1 MKKINKQKGTA
12 SSKADCQYTLP
23 FHPDR
28 KITLKF
34 DGGKIT
40 SDAGLALLYSVDR
53 GHRISRTFAGCLS
66 DPRDQRYVIHT
77 LEEMT
82 AQRTLQIAAGYEDV
96 NDADSLRSDGAFK
109 SFCDK
114 LPKSDEDNLASGSTL
129 CRLENSVSW
138 RDVWRVHEVWVSRYV
153 KKLKKQRR
161 KKIVLDLD
169 STDDQTHGQQ
179 EFSFYHGYFRH
190 YVYHPLL
197 FFDGETGDLLAAVLR
212 GGNRGAAYRAV
223 PVLKRIVERIR
234 EEIDWDL
241 EIEVRADSGFA
252 TPELY
257 AYCEENHL
265 TYAIGFARNS
275 RAEAQVEELME
286 KARNEFEREQI
297 KQRLFTEF
305 QYQADSWDRPRR
317 MIAKV
322 EVNSIGT
329 NRRFVVTNREDLSA
343 EELYDHYV
351 ERGQSENYIKALK
364 RDLKADR
371 LSCHSFL
378 ANQFR
383 LLLHGLAYH
392 LFLSL
397 RRYLDGTPWKNLEI
411 ETLRRKLLKIG
422 ARIRET
428 TRRIWI
434 QCSSSYPEQRTFLL
448 VLERICARPG

>member
-1 MKKINKQKGTA
+1 MKQSNKQKGTA
-12 SSKADCQYTLP
+12 LSKTVCQYTLP

-40 SDAGLALLYSVDR
+40 SDAGLALLYSLDR
-53 GHRISRTFAGCLS
+53 GHGISRSFAGCLG
-66 DPRDQRYVIHT
+66 DTRDQRYTRHSMEH
-77 LEEMT
+77 LT

-96 NDADSLRSDGAFK
+96 NDADSLRRDGALK

-114 LPKSDEDNLASGSTL
+114 LPKSSEDLASGSTL

-138 RDVWRVHEVWVSRYV
+138 RDVWRIHESWVGSYV
-153 KKLKKQRR
+153 KKLKKTRPE
-161 KKIVLDLD
+161 KIVLDLD

-190 YVYHPLL
+190 HVFHPLL
-197 FFDGETGDLLAAVLR
+197 MFDGETGDLLAAVLR

-223 PVLKRIVERIR
+223 PVLRRIVERIR
-234 EEIDWDL
+234 EAIDWDL
-241 EIEVRADSGFA
+241 EIEIRADSGFA

-257 AYCEENHL
+257 EYCEENHL
-265 TYAIGFARNS
+265 TYEIGFARNS

-286 KARNEFEREQI
+286 EARTKFEKEQV

-305 QYQADSWDRPRR
+305 EYQANSWDRPRR

-329 NRRFVVTNREDLSA
+329 NRRFVVTNRKDLSA
-343 EELYDHYV
+343 EDLYDRYI

-371 LSCHSFL
+371 LSCHRFV

-383 LLLHGLAYH
+383 LLLHGLAYQ
-392 LFLSL
+392 LFLTL
-397 RRYLDGTPWKNLEI
+397 RQYLEGTPWKNLAI
-411 ETLRRKLLKIG
+411 ETLRRRILKIG

-434 QCSSSYPEQRTFLL
+434 QCSSAYPEQRTFML